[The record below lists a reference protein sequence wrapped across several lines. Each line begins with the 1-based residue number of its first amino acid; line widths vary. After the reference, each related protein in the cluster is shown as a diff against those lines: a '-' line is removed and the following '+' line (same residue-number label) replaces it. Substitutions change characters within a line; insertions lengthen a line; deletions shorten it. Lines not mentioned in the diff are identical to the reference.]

1 MPRLHPLPKFSPLAR
16 HWPLDP
22 DVVFL
27 NHGAFGACPTAVLD
41 AQEAFRQ
48 QLESEPLRFIMRE
61 YEPLLDRS
69 RNALAGFVGADPAN
83 LVFVSNATTGVN
95 SVLRSLSFQPGD
107 ELLTTSHAYNACC
120 NALKFVAERA
130 GAKVVVAPIPFPLNS
145 SEQIVEAILG
155 QVTVRTKL
163 VLLDHVTSP
172 TGLIFPLRLL
182 LEALSSH
189 GIDTL
194 IDGAHAPGM
203 LPLNLETL
211 GATYYTGNCHKW
223 MCAPK
228 GAGFLYVQPDRQ
240 AQIRPLTI
248 SHGANSPRT
257 DRSKFQVEFDWVGT
271 QDPTAYLC
279 VKTAIQHLDSLV
291 GDGWTEVRQHNH
303 ELVLQARQLLCE
315 ALGQSAPCPDEMV
328 GAIAAI
334 PLPKAFGKPT
344 AGAAI
349 DPLQDWLWNEFQIE
363 VPIIP
368 WVNPDQKLIRVSAQ
382 LYNDIGQYKYLAQA
396 LRQNAALTESPTS
409 TTQRLSDHRV
419 S

>member
-1 MPRLHPLPKFSPLAR
+1 MSRLISFPKPSIQSR
-16 HWPLDP
+16 HWQLDP
-22 DVVFL
+22 EVVFL
-27 NHGAFGACPTAVLD
+27 NHGAFGACPTAVLE
-41 AQEAFRQ
+41 AQQAFRQ

-61 YEPLLDRS
+61 YEPLLDRA
-69 RNALAGFVGADPAN
+69 RNALANFVGADPAN

-95 SVLRSLSFQPGD
+95 SVLRSLSFSADD

-120 NALKFVAERA
+120 NALKFVAERT

-155 QVTVRTKL
+155 QVTARTKL

-182 LEALSSH
+182 IEALSSQ

-211 GATYYTGNCHKW
+211 GGTYYTGNCHKW

-228 GAGFLYVQPDRQ
+228 GAGFLYVQPERQ
-240 AQIRPLTI
+240 SQIRPLTI
-248 SHGANSPRT
+248 SHGANSSRT
-257 DRSKFQVEFDWVGT
+257 DRSRFQVEFDWVGT

-279 VKTAIQHLDSLV
+279 VESAIQHVETLV
-291 GDGWTEVRQHNH
+291 ENDWTKVRQHNH
-303 ELVLQARQLLCE
+303 ELTLEARQLLCE
-315 ALGQSAPCPDEMV
+315 ALGQPAPCPDEMV

-334 PLPKAFGKPT
+334 PLPETFGVPT
-344 AGAAI
+344 AGVAI

-368 WVNPDQKLIRVSAQ
+368 WVHPDQKLIRVSAQ
-382 LYNDIGQYKYLAQA
+382 LYNDLGQYDYLAQA
-396 LRQNAALTESPTS
+396 LRQKA
-409 TTQRLSDHRV
+409 
-419 S
+419 

>member
-1 MPRLHPLPKFSPLAR
+1 MLRSHSFPKPSAQAR
-16 HWPLDP
+16 YWQLDSE
-22 DVVFL
+22 VVFL
-27 NHGAFGACPTAVLD
+27 NHGAFGACPTTVLE
-41 AQEAFRQ
+41 AQQTFRH

-61 YEPLLDRS
+61 YEPLLDRA
-69 RNALAGFVGADPAN
+69 RDALADFVSADPAN

-95 SVLRSLSFQPGD
+95 SVLRSLSFSPGD

-130 GAKVVVAPIPFPLNS
+130 GAKVIVAAIPFPLAS
-145 SEQIVEAILG
+145 TEQIVDAVLS
-155 QVTVRTKL
+155 QVSVRTKL

-172 TGLIFPLRLL
+172 TGLIFPLQSLID
-182 LEALSSH
+182 ALSSQ

-203 LPLNLETL
+203 LPLDLETL

-240 AQIRPLTI
+240 DQIRPLTI

-257 DRSKFQVEFDWVGT
+257 DRSRFQVEFDWVGT
-271 QDPTAYLC
+271 QDPSAYLC
-279 VKTAIQHLDSLV
+279 VETAITHIATLSSK
-291 GDGWTEVRQHNH
+291 GWTGVMEHNH
-303 ELVLQARQLLCE
+303 QLALQARQLLCE
-315 ALGQSAPCPDEMV
+315 AFGLPAPCPEEMV

-334 PLPKAFGKPT
+334 PLPERFGVPT
-344 AGAAI
+344 AGAII
-349 DPLQDWLWNEFQIE
+349 DPLQDWLWEEFQIE

-368 WVNPDQKLIRVSAQ
+368 WINPVQKLIRVSAQ
-382 LYNDIGQYKYLAQA
+382 LYNDIEQYEYLAEA
-396 LRQNAALTESPTS
+396 LRQNVTLATS
-409 TTQRLSDHRV
+409 LASVAKD
-419 S
+419 

>member
-1 MPRLHPLPKFSPLAR
+1 MPEMSRLYSLPAPSVQAR
-16 HWPLDP
+16 HWQLDP
-22 DVVFL
+22 EVVFL
-27 NHGAFGACPTAVLD
+27 NHGAFGACPTSVLN
-41 AQEAFRQ
+41 AQQTFRQ

-69 RNALAGFVGADPAN
+69 RQALADFVGADPAN
-83 LVFVSNATTGVN
+83 LVFVSNATTGIN

-120 NALKFVAERA
+120 NALRFVAERA
-130 GAKVVVAPIPFPLNS
+130 GAKVVVAPIPFPLHAPK
-145 SEQIVEAILG
+145 QIVEAILG
-155 QVTVRTKL
+155 NVSARTKL

-172 TGLIFPLRLL
+172 TGLIFPLELL
-182 LEALSSH
+182 IKALSSQ

-203 LPLNLETL
+203 LPLNLKTL

-228 GAGFLYVQPDRQ
+228 GAGFLYVQPARQ

-248 SHGANSPRT
+248 SHGANASRT

-279 VKTAIQHLDSLV
+279 VETAIQFLDSLV
-291 GDGWTEVRQHNH
+291 PEGWTGVRSHNH
-303 ELVLQARQLLCE
+303 GLVLQARQLLCE
-315 ALGQSAPCPDEMV
+315 ALGQPAPCPDDMV
-328 GAIAAI
+328 GAIAAV
-334 PLPKAFGKPT
+334 PLPEAFGVPI
-344 AGAAI
+344 GAAI
-349 DPLQDWLWNEFQIE
+349 DSLQDWLWHECQIE

-382 LYNDIGQYKYLAQA
+382 LYNDIGQFEYLAQA
-396 LRQNAALTESPTS
+396 LGQSAALATSSTSPKNG
-409 TTQRLSDHRV
+409 
-419 S
+419 